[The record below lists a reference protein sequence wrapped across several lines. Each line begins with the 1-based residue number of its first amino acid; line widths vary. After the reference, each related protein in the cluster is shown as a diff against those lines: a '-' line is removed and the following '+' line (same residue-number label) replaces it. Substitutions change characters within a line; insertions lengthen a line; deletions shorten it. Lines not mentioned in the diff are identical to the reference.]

1 MHSEVTELAIH
12 GGDPVRTRPWPTYDK
27 GDVFVHA
34 EDEEAGLRALRS
46 HLYFRYD
53 VRPFE
58 ETEVARFEAA
68 IRDFFGCKHAL
79 AVSSGTAAIALSL
92 MALRLPPGSLV
103 ACPGFTFAA
112 TPSAII
118 LAGHRPVLIEADDDL
133 HFDVADLR
141 RKYTPDMRAIV
152 VVHMR
157 GFGSD
162 VDEIKRFADEVGV
175 PVIEDAVP
183 ALGADLRGRRLG
195 TIGRAGCFSTQS
207 DKSIN
212 TGEGGFLVTDDD
224 ELFERAVV
232 LSGAYE
238 GRLRRHLGGSDPV
251 TDDLNLPLF
260 NFRMDE
266 IRGAVAASQM
276 ERLALRVKLL
286 RSNYAYVAER
296 LERLDGLALR
306 TPVAPD
312 AYLGEA
318 LLFRFRDA
326 DPEDV
331 SWAARA
337 LRAEGIEVRALGCRS
352 DVNVRCFWNWRF
364 AFPGAE
370 REQIEASLPRT
381 TRLLKETID
390 VPLAPRLTREDC
402 DELIEAVTK
411 VAGALER
418 GPSRRFP
425 RRRMESTV

>member
-1 MHSEVTELAIH
+1 MQIRERELAVE
-12 GGDPVRTRPWPTYDK
+12 GGQPVRTAPWPTYDK
-27 GDVFVHA
+27 GDVFVHR

-53 VRPFE
+53 VRSFE
-58 ETEVARFEAA
+58 ETEVARFEAS
-68 IRDFFGCKHAL
+68 IRDFFGCRHAL
-79 AVSSGTAAIALSL
+79 ALSSGTAAIAVAL

-112 TPSAII
+112 TPSAIL
-118 LAGHRPVLIEADDDL
+118 LAGHRPLLIEADENL

-162 VDEIKRFADEVGV
+162 VDEIRRFADEVGI
-175 PVIEDAVP
+175 PVVEDAVP

-238 GRLRRHLGGSDPV
+238 GRLRRHLAGREPV
-251 TDDLNLPLF
+251 TDDLDLPLF

-276 ERLALRVKLL
+276 ERLALRVRLL
-286 RSNYAYVAER
+286 RSNYAYVTHQLR
-296 LERLDGLALR
+296 DLDRIALR
-306 TPVAPD
+306 EPVAPD
-312 AYLGEA
+312 AVLGEA
-318 LLFRFRDA
+318 LLFRLPDA
-326 DPEDV
+326 EPGEV
-331 SWAARA
+331 SWFAEA
-337 LRAEGIEVRALGCRS
+337 LRHEGIDARALGCCR
-352 DVNVRCFWNWRF
+352 DVNVRCFWNWKF
-364 AFPGAE
+364 AFPGADSD
-370 REQIEASLPRT
+370 QVQASLPQT
-381 TRLLKETID
+381 SRLLKETID
-390 VPLAPRLTREDC
+390 IPLAPRLTRRDC
-402 DELIEAVTK
+402 DQLVEAITK
-411 VAGALER
+411 VTAALEAGAATA
-418 GPSRRFP
+418 S
-425 RRRMESTV
+425 

>member
-1 MHSEVTELAIH
+1 MAGEGEELAIH
-12 GGDPVRTRPWPTYDK
+12 GGEPVRSRPWPTYDK
-27 GDVFVHA
+27 GDVFVHR

-68 IRDFFGCKHAL
+68 IREFFGCRHAL

-92 MALRLPPGSLV
+92 MALRLPPRSLV

-112 TPSAII
+112 TPSAIL
-118 LAGHRPVLIEADDDL
+118 LAGHRPLLVEADEDL
-133 HFDVADLR
+133 NFDVADLR

-157 GFGSD
+157 GFASD
-162 VDEIKRFADEVGV
+162 VDAVRAFGDEVGV

-183 ALGADLRGRRLG
+183 ALGAGLRGRPLG
-195 TIGRAGCFSTQS
+195 TIGRTGCFSTQS

-238 GRLRRHLGGSDPV
+238 GRLRRHLGGREPA
-251 TDDLNLPLF
+251 TADLDLPLF

-266 IRGAVAASQM
+266 IRGAVAAAQM
-276 ERLALRVKLL
+276 ARLPERVRLLRANYAYITARLGRVERLALR
-286 RSNYAYVAER
+286 R
-296 LERLDGLALR
+296 
-306 TPVAPD
+306 PVAGD
-312 AYLGEA
+312 GILGEA
-318 LLFRFRDA
+318 LLFRLPGA
-326 DPEDV
+326 APEDV
-331 SWAARA
+331 SWFAEA
-337 LRAEGIEVRALGCRS
+337 LRGEGIDGRALGCRR

-364 AFPGAE
+364 AFPDADAD
-370 REQIEASLPRT
+370 RIQASLPRT
-381 TRLLKETID
+381 SRLLKETID
-390 VPLAPRLTREDC
+390 IPLAPRLTREDC
-402 DELIEAVTK
+402 DQLVDAVTK
-411 VAGALER
+411 VAAALEQ
-418 GPSRRFP
+418 GAAAA
-425 RRRMESTV
+425 V